1 MAYVNKTQ
9 TRTSRLVIGSVFNE
23 QGDDSSFRVLVY
35 NYKNTPIQSASIL
48 LKAQIPL
55 LCLREMRKEYRLVWN
70 EVRPIVVTMQCSGES

>member
-48 LKAQIPL
+48 LKSSNSVAVSQG
-55 LCLREMRKEYRLVWN
+55 N
-70 EVRPIVVTMQCSGES
+70 EKRVPISLE